1 MEKPF
6 TNLKSVDNWKDSL
19 ARISKPEGL
28 YENELGLVLNVKNN
42 FIKVGLKMGNTIK
55 LNKDDM
61 AILNKSMKENLSVTF
76 KRGDVLILSTKE
88 SKKGNI
94 YKLSQIPDVNGGMI
108 VVENSSGRILAM
120 VGGYDSSSEFN
131 GDYSKAYRQPGSA
144 FKPIFSCIGK

>member
-1 MEKPF
+1 MEKAF

-42 FIKVGLKMGNTIK
+42 FIKVGLKNGNTIK

-76 KRGDVLILSTKE
+76 KRRCI
-88 SKKGNI
+88 NI
-94 YKLSQIPDVNGGMI
+94 EYK
-108 VVENSSGRILAM
+108 R
-120 VGGYDSSSEFN
+120 
-131 GDYSKAYRQPGSA
+131 K
-144 FKPIFSCIGK
+144 